1 MTTEVMLY
9 RQTNPDG
16 TAKDWAV
23 PTLTE
28 GSVKVYFGRTGS
40 TLRLAETPKDHCRNG
55 SLKQEIEARMQEK
68 RAKGYQALGVFA
80 LADNRRDLT
89 PLTDTAAASVA
100 TTSTADAD
108 PAKGDPSVSAPSL
121 YWYWPERAKKV
132 ELPTRNAA
140 CKEILM
146 RFAAMGWT
154 LADCPSNTEEAAIW
168 SVVTKDATRGI
179 VPLVEDHKPLVA
191 FFIYLTQR
199 CHLSVANEQGQ
210 IITTWPSELPIEAAI
225 LETLGLRP
233 KDPNRLLTALP
244 GGEWFY

>member
-100 TTSTADAD
+100 TTSTVDAD
-108 PAKGDPSVSAPSL
+108 SAPVPPAL
-121 YWYWPERAKKV
+121 YWWWSSSEVTAAEKQCVDIAERLAAVGWALPNCPANAKD
-132 ELPTRNAA
+132 P
-140 CKEILM
+140 
-146 RFAAMGWT
+146 
-154 LADCPSNTEEAAIW
+154 AIW
-168 SVVTKDATRGI
+168 SVLSRDTHQGI
-179 VPLVEDHKPLVA
+179 VPVMADQAPRIA
-191 FFIYLTQR
+191 FFLLLAQQR
-199 CHLSVANEQGQ
+199 KELRVSNEQGR
-210 IITTWPSELPIEAAI
+210 IMTTWPSALPVAAAI

-233 KDPNRLLTALP
+233 KELSQLLAGLP
-244 GGEWFY
+244 SGDWFY

>member
-100 TTSTADAD
+100 TTSTVDAD
-108 PAKGDPSVSAPSL
+108 SAPVPPALYWWWSSSEVTAAEKQCVDIAERLAAVGWALPNCPANAKGP
-121 YWYWPERAKKV
+121 
-132 ELPTRNAA
+132 
-140 CKEILM
+140 
-146 RFAAMGWT
+146 
-154 LADCPSNTEEAAIW
+154 AIW
-168 SVVTKDATRGI
+168 SALSRDTHQGI
-179 VPLVEDHKPLVA
+179 VPVMADQAPRIA
-191 FFIYLTQR
+191 FFLLLAQQR
-199 CHLSVANEQGQ
+199 KELRVSNEQGR
-210 IITTWPSELPIEAAI
+210 IMTTWPSALPVAAAI

-233 KDPNRLLTALP
+233 KELSQLLAGLP
-244 GGEWFY
+244 SGDWFY